1 MCEPSSIIAG
11 IAAVVGAGMSY
22 AGQQKQAAEV
32 KRARNEQAAHTTAQ
46 RQLAQ
51 QQQDDELKLSKEKK
65 DAVIDEAE
73 EIAPNKR
80 VEQIEAETQKAQQSN
95 VNAMEE
101 ANLLGDESIQQ
112 LGEGKFSE
120 AYVQARADSAAEQTK
135 EAIKNARL
143 FGASTATNRAMQN
156 NDINRIQHV
165 LKQSEID
172 GKRNSVRAGYNV
184 LFNDLAARKAEK
196 SSVDGSVGGAAQAL
210 GGAAMNY
217 GLSTMGNG
225 MGANAGKAQAN
236 KNIYDNLF

>member
-32 KRARNEQAAHTTAQ
+32 KRARNEQAAHTAAQ

-51 QQQDDELKLSKEKK
+51 QQQDDELLLSKEKK

-112 LGEGKFSE
+112 LGDGKFSE

-172 GKRNSVRAGYNV
+172 GKRNSLRAGYDV
-184 LFNDLAARKAEK
+184 LFNDLAARKGEK
-196 SSVDGSVGGAAQAL
+196 SAVDSSKGGALSAL

-217 GLSTMGNG
+217 GMSNLG
-225 MGANAGKAQAN
+225 GAAGQASGKQQQLN
-236 KNIYDNLF
+236 NIRNNLF